1 MTTLTLRRGSTL
13 RWRGQITTDSL
24 GGYALTACAVW
35 MGGRA
40 DLDVRALD
48 DAPGWVEVSADAAET
63 AGWPLRLAEMTV
75 RADGLTGEAFETETT
90 FIDIQAEVTA

>member
-1 MTTLTLRRGSTL
+1 MTTMTLRRGATL
-13 RWRGQITTDSL
+13 RWRGRITTDSL
-24 GGYALTACAVW
+24 DGYALTASAVW

-48 DAPGWVEVSADAAET
+48 DAPGWVEVSADAGET

-75 RADGLTGEAFETETT
+75 RADAADGEAFETETV